1 MNFYVR
7 AIKTKAYNIFMCIIF
22 LCGADNDDVYT
33 KILYPCRHLASLAG
47 PGHAPMNTHKGRYN
61 PCLAWPSWARAGLQY
76 I

>member
-22 LCGADNDDVYT
+22 LCGADNDYVYT

-47 PGHAPMNTHKGRYN
+47 PGLYTPGHTPMNTRKG
-61 PCLAWPSWARAGLQY
+61 